1 MKEKLKGLLRF
12 IANPH
17 LLLCLAA
24 AWMLTSGWAYILL
37 GLGIIFDIKWMLAAG
52 GGYVAFLWI
61 PMCPIKL
68 VTAALAIAL
77 LHKLFPD
84 DRNTLAV
91 LKRLYVKAK
100 RSVRKKKRP
109 KKNNI

>member
-17 LLLCLAA
+17 LLLCLLL
-24 AWMLTSGWAYILL
+24 AWLITNGWSYIML
-37 GLGIIFDIKWMLAAG
+37 GLGTIFEIQWMMAVSGA
-52 GGYVAFLWI
+52 YVAFLWL
-61 PMCPIKL
+61 PLSPEKL

-100 RSVRKKKRP
+100 RSVRKRKKS
-109 KKNNI
+109 KKDSK